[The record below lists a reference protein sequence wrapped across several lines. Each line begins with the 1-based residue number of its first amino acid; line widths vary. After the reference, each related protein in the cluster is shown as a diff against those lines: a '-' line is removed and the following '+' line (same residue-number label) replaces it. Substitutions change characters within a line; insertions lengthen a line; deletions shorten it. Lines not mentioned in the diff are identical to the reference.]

1 MMAAQTPLKED
12 QVEPTQPNETPRP
25 RRRWFPT
32 SDGPKMPTS
41 QILRELD
48 WPMLLLI
55 GIVGGIAWTLLL
67 SRSGPLTFF
76 AGLLPVGGGLLLG
89 RRITAHVAWH
99 AGFLSLITAVSA
111 ITATL
116 VLAAMGIATQVFL
129 QQVVALGLIA
139 LLPFP
144 AFGVWTSYQSEQR
157 NRKVRDEQTRRG
169 GKLERPGRVKTIEE
183 LRSLSLPQLGSFVAD
198 LFRDHEFQIKDYQ
211 FERDNYLE
219 FDMIHDGEVWVVRVT
234 VDDKVKQGVA
244 LQFFQKLKAAGV
256 TQGVLITSM
265 DFQEPTVR
273 WAKDKPIALIDG
285 PTLMSMHS

>member
-1 MMAAQTPLKED
+1 MAAQTPLKED
-12 QVEPTQPNETPRP
+12 QAEPTQPNETRRP

-32 SDGPKMPTS
+32 SDEPKMPTS

-48 WPMLLLI
+48 WTMLLLI

-89 RRITAHVAWH
+89 RRIKAHVAWH

-144 AFGVWTSYQSEQR
+144 AFGVW
-157 NRKVRDEQTRRG
+157 
-169 GKLERPGRVKTIEE
+169 P
-183 LRSLSLPQLGSFVAD
+183 
-198 LFRDHEFQIKDYQ
+198 
-211 FERDNYLE
+211 
-219 FDMIHDGEVWVVRVT
+219 
-234 VDDKVKQGVA
+234 
-244 LQFFQKLKAAGV
+244 
-256 TQGVLITSM
+256 
-265 DFQEPTVR
+265 
-273 WAKDKPIALIDG
+273 
-285 PTLMSMHS
+285 